1 MYRFI
6 ILLIIIC
13 IGMTNH
19 INAFIVKSIDELK
32 NDISARTNSR
42 VDKNNNPCALVRLN
56 LPTLDQ
62 LTFGNMVV
70 GEVSQLPGEY
80 ILYLSPDTKQLTYSV
95 KGVENTIDFSDYNID
110 IEGKNTYRIILKEDN
125 APTSASTSAYIT
137 ANYDNQIVLVDGIP
151 MGETP
156 VLIESIEPGKHT
168 IGIPNTNGI
177 TMKDTTVLIS
187 AGEKND
193 INLKLKKKKPEIISV
208 AMYGSDNDSYG
219 WYPVWGLKMIKKG
232 NKEGIIDLTGREIV
246 PPIYDA
252 VDIDK
257 LENCG
262 AYIVRNGEF
271 GGLYH
276 PDRGL
281 IVPCEY
287 ITFAS
292 RGNEI
297 ILAANQNEE
306 WVGLNNKGDVVIPF
320 LGKYPFLPEAS
331 EDYFIVNYNINGGDE
346 YGIIDLQGNVV
357 FEPQYDFL
365 GEINEGFCTFVKT
378 NSHYYDTTGVLD
390 VNTKQEINLP
400 SKYRLTETSLGHI
413 VSNGCLIVEE
423 KGSNGAPEKFGALK
437 VPYMTPSIQTQYD
450 HIDEYHPFF
459 VDGCALLESNN
470 QIYVVDPNGNII
482 ITDKG
487 NHIKDVKF
495 NTERDPQSDD
505 YLHSDKIQSITLKYD
520 NGTNEVIDKYGSTII
535 PKGLY
540 KRIEA
545 FNDNGKAFY
554 AGLTDKEWHVLDGRG
569 TTLFSIPCDEIEVD
583 GESTNAISIRNIKD
597 GFVLIV
603 RTDEKDELTYGY
615 MNLEGDLLVN
625 MLNGNWRDSSLY
637 NTKESDEEYNYTEFA
652 NSIETEY
659 SLGDLITGD
668 GWSHQSHAISE
679 GCAIVNIGDRF
690 GMINNKG
697 DYVLPLIYTG
707 IIPFVNGVSFAR
719 DQSGKWHKIYRKDLK

>member
-1 MYRFI
+1 
-6 ILLIIIC
+6 
-13 IGMTNH
+13 
-19 INAFIVKSIDELK
+19 
-32 NDISARTNSR
+32 
-42 VDKNNNPCALVRLN
+42 
-56 LPTLDQ
+56 
-62 LTFGNMVV
+62 
-70 GEVSQLPGEY
+70 
-80 ILYLSPDTKQLTYSV
+80 
-95 KGVENTIDFSDYNID
+95 
-110 IEGKNTYRIILKEDN
+110 
-125 APTSASTSAYIT
+125 
-137 ANYDNQIVLVDGIP
+137 
-151 MGETP
+151 
-156 VLIESIEPGKHT
+156 
-168 IGIPNTNGI
+168 
-177 TMKDTTVLIS
+177 
-187 AGEKND
+187 
-193 INLKLKKKKPEIISV
+193 
-208 AMYGSDNDSYG
+208 
-219 WYPVWGLKMIKKG
+219 
-232 NKEGIIDLTGREIV
+232 
-246 PPIYDA
+246 
-252 VDIDK
+252 
-257 LENCG
+257 
-262 AYIVRNGEF
+262 
-271 GGLYH
+271 
-276 PDRGL
+276 
-281 IVPCEY
+281 
-287 ITFAS
+287 
-292 RGNEI
+292 
-297 ILAANQNEE
+297 
-306 WVGLNNKGDVVIPF
+306 
-320 LGKYPFLPEAS
+320 
-331 EDYFIVNYNINGGDE
+331 
-346 YGIIDLQGNVV
+346 
-357 FEPQYDFL
+357 
-365 GEINEGFCTFVKT
+365 
-378 NSHYYDTTGVLD
+378 
-390 VNTKQEINLP
+390 
-400 SKYRLTETSLGHI
+400 
-413 VSNGCLIVEE
+413 
-423 KGSNGAPEKFGALK
+423 
-437 VPYMTPSIQTQYD
+437 MTPSIQTQYD